1 MAFYSSN
8 ELYVPKTNVGSS
20 ISNDWSKKPLE
31 DFDSLKDQNFNEK
44 SNAAAARSCIRLT
57 HKLYL
62 LEIANNV
69 IQHTFGQ
76 KKNSSSIQL
85 IYKSPT
91 LCVSVWCVF
100 TISSAN
106 SQQIFIKFRF
116 PESTWNYP
124 SLGWKKSGKIR
135 IQGKKPDFCAFFR
148 IPEKTGLLNFPDF
161 TRNGF
166 YTLFY
171 DNKVLFFFWN
181 TYF

>member
-76 KKNSSSIQL
+76 KKNSSSIQFHQKQVVVVLLDICFLDVICLQHQLDL
-85 IYKSPT
+85 IDG
-91 LCVSVWCVF
+91 VSELF
-100 TISSAN
+100 LLHN
-106 SQQIFIKFRF
+106 PKFH
-116 PESTWNYP
+116 
-124 SLGWKKSGKIR
+124 LG
-135 IQGKKPDFCAFFR
+135 
-148 IPEKTGLLNFPDF
+148 N
-161 TRNGF
+161 
-166 YTLFY
+166 
-171 DNKVLFFFWN
+171 
-181 TYF
+181 